1 MLLRDS
7 VYNSIRRAILS
18 CEFQPGQ
25 ELREQELAARYRVS
39 RSPVRDALLRL
50 EQENLVTVLPR
61 QGYCVN
67 PISVA
72 DVKEIFSLR
81 VLIEPA
87 CAAAAAQA
95 GDAALRSLDR
105 FRGFIDEEFDEPM
118 FGKYNRSFHSA
129 IAELSGNKRLA
140 AAALSIA
147 EQFER
152 LVLVGRATSDFPS
165 AHRMCGEH
173 DAIID
178 ALQAHDADRASRL
191 SHEHAEGT
199 HVRLTTAQEL
209 SGQAERQPLP
219 PPNNGDELDLLQPL
233 TRWLGSEEPRY

>member
-7 VYNSIRRAILS
+7 IYNSIRQAILT

-39 RSPVRDALLRL
+39 RSPIRDALLRL

-67 PISVA
+67 SISLA
-72 DVKEIFSLR
+72 DIKEIFSLR

-87 CAAAAAQA
+87 CAAAATQA
-95 GDAALRSLDR
+95 DDSALQALDR
-105 FRGFIDEEFDEPM
+105 FRGFVDEDFDEPK
-118 FGKYNRSFHSA
+118 FVDYNRSFHSA

-140 AAALSIA
+140 AAASSIV

-152 LVLVGRATSDFPS
+152 LVLIGRATSDVES
-165 AHRMCGEH
+165 THRMCGEH

-178 ALQAHDADRASRL
+178 ALQARDADRASRL
-191 SHEHAEGT
+191 SYEHAERT
-199 HVRLTTAQEL
+199 HERLATALGLFKQEE
-209 SGQAERQPLP
+209 GQPDTLP
-219 PPNNGDELDLLQPL
+219 NIGPGGILQPL
-233 TRWLGSEEPRY
+233 TRWLG